1 MTSGGTTVKKSRFST
16 EQIIAILKEGQ
27 AGKKTIDICREYGIT
42 DQTFYRWRA
51 KYGDMEVSDAKRLK
65 DLEDE
70 NRRLKQLVADQALDL
85 QAMKAVVAKKW

>member
-1 MTSGGTTVKKSRFST
+1 MKKSRFST
-16 EQIIAILKEGQ
+16 EQIITILKEGQ

>member
-1 MTSGGTTVKKSRFST
+1 MKKSRFST

-27 AGKKTIDICREYGIT
+27 AGKKTLDLCREYGIT

>member
-1 MTSGGTTVKKSRFST
+1 MKKSRFST
-16 EQIIAILKEGQ
+16 EQIIAILKESQ

>member
-1 MTSGGTTVKKSRFST
+1 MKKSRFST
-16 EQIIAILKEGQ
+16 EQIITILKEAD
-27 AGKKTIDICREYGIT
+27 AGKRTVDICREHGIT

-51 KYGDMEVSDAKRLK
+51 KYGGMEVPEAKRLK

-70 NRRLKQLVADQALDL
+70 NRRLKQLVAEQALDL

>member
-1 MTSGGTTVKKSRFST
+1 MKKSRFST
-16 EQIIAILKEGQ
+16 EQIIAILKESQ
-27 AGKKTIDICREYGIT
+27 AGKKTTDICREYGIT

-65 DLEDE
+65 ELEDE